1 MSSGSSPQVWAVDAL
16 GALAHETR
24 LSVFR
29 MLVQAGPD
37 GLIAGAIA
45 EKACVPS
52 STMSHHLAT
61 LERAGLIQS
70 ERESRLIHY
79 RADYIGMR
87 RLLAFLMQD
96 CCNGAPEMCS
106 GLFSEIQC
114 LASSSGS
121 PNDRTAL

>member
-1 MSSGSSPQVWAVDAL
+1 MTEVNAQVWAVDAL

-29 MLVQAGPD
+29 MLVQAGPE
-37 GLIAGAIA
+37 GMIAGAIA
-45 EKACVPS
+45 EHQGVRP

-61 LERAGLIQS
+61 LERAGLVQS

-79 RADYIGMR
+79 RVDYAEMR

-96 CCNGAPEMCS
+96 CCQGAPEMCADVVGDLS
-106 GLFSEIQC
+106 CS
-114 LASSSGS
+114 A
-121 PNDRTAL
+121 A

>member
-1 MSSGSSPQVWAVDAL
+1 MSDLSAQVWAVDAL

-37 GLIAGAIA
+37 GMIAGAIA
-45 EKACVPS
+45 DRTGVPP

-61 LERAGLIQS
+61 LERTGLVQS

-79 RADYIGMR
+79 RADYPGMR
-87 RLLAFLMQD
+87 RLLMFLMQA
-96 CCNGAPEMCS
+96 CCQGAPEMC
-106 GLFSEIQC
+106 GDLVSELTC
-114 LASSSGS
+114 NPASKK
-121 PNDRTAL
+121 DTA